1 MERELVV
8 LVPGGRAQA
17 RSLRHALE
25 EFEVLD
31 LHHRL
36 HVEQRLLLERLVD
49 PRAARTLGARK
60 GEPVAAHNAPALLKV
75 LPGVKLVLLQ
85 GESFAVEQSEPD
97 AALDGVLV
105 RLHPERD
112 ELVLVEPGGEL
123 LQALRLRRQSCRGRA
138 LHVRDLHR
146 AEHGRHLAEGEVEAA
161 ARGARAEDV
170 EMRERPI
177 AHRLLVVHA
186 QATAHVHLA
195 RTNERHRV
203 GDGRSGEERRVV
215 VAVEDTVRLPITAA
229 VDLGLGRRLLGLR
242 EVEQGAARAWLDE
255 QALGARLHERVFGR
269 VARAVAHA
277 LAVHRDQLDG
287 SADDVPV

>member
-138 LHVRDLHR
+138 LHVRNCTVANTAVILQRAKSRRQHGAHGQKTSRCVSGPLRIACSSSMHR
-146 AEHGRHLAEGEVEAA
+146 PQLMRTLLEPANGTTSGTAVPLKS
-161 ARGARAEDV
+161 DV
-170 EMRERPI
+170 
-177 AHRLLVVHA
+177 
-186 QATAHVHLA
+186 
-195 RTNERHRV
+195 
-203 GDGRSGEERRVV
+203 
-215 VAVEDTVRLPITAA
+215 
-229 VDLGLGRRLLGLR
+229 
-242 EVEQGAARAWLDE
+242 W
-255 QALGARLHERVFGR
+255 
-269 VARAVAHA
+269 
-277 LAVHRDQLDG
+277 
-287 SADDVPV
+287 